1 MGAGTLSISAG
12 SQQTPAKPRLCVVS
26 TTPLVVHFFIRP
38 HLLALA
44 EHYDVTLVLNQNN
57 DSYAAPL
64 DLPVRIVSMG
74 IMRNIAPWQDLI
86 SLWQLYFLFRREK
99 FDQVWAVVPKAG
111 LLAMLAGFA
120 ARIPSRVFI
129 FQGEVWATR
138 HGLARLALKAIDR
151 LIAWCSTDV
160 MAVSASEQDL
170 LEREKIV
177 SPGRL
182 TVLGAGSICGVD
194 LMRFAPNADARQ
206 RIRQDLNIPAQA
218 VMALYLGRLKEE
230 KGVVEL
236 ISAFARTTTENPLYL
251 VFVGPDE
258 ANITQR
264 LHAMLPGI
272 ETRVRMLGY
281 TAQPEHFMAAADF
294 ICLPSHREGFGMV
307 VVEAA
312 AAGIPAIGSR
322 VTGVVDAMVENVT
335 GLQFPVKDIDQIS
348 QAMVRMTDDADLR
361 HSLGQAA
368 RTRVAQLFEQGA
380 VVQRYVQ
387 FLLGVL
393 KKP

>member
-1 MGAGTLSISAG
+1 MGAETLGGDMGTQG
-12 SQQTPAKPRLCVVS
+12 TPSKPRLCVVS

-38 HLLALA
+38 HLVALA

-57 DSYAAPL
+57 DSYSAPL
-64 DLPVRIVSMG
+64 DLPVRMVSMG
-74 IMRNIAPWQDLI
+74 IMRNIAPWRDLI
-86 SLWQLYFLFRREK
+86 SLWHLYHLFRQER
-99 FDQVWAVVPKAG
+99 FDQIWAVVPKAG
-111 LLAMLAGFA
+111 LLSMVAGLAAGI
-120 ARIPSRVFI
+120 RSRVFI

-138 HGLARLALKAIDR
+138 RGFARMALKAIDR

-160 MAVSASEQDL
+160 LAVSLSEQDL

-177 SPGRL
+177 PPGRL

-194 LMRFAPNADARQ
+194 LTRFAPNPAVRQ
-206 RIRQDLNIPAQA
+206 RIREDLNIPADA

-230 KGVVEL
+230 KGVIEL
-236 ISAFARTTTENPLYL
+236 VTAFARTNTQTPLYL

-264 LHAMLPGI
+264 LQSMMPGI
-272 ETRVRMLGY
+272 ESRVRMLGY

-312 AAGIPAIGSR
+312 AAGAPAIGSK
-322 VTGVVDAMVENVT
+322 VTGVVDAIVENVT
-335 GLQFPVKDIDQIS
+335 GLQFPVKDIGQIS
-348 QAMVRMTDDADLR
+348 LAMARMTDDTELR
-361 HSLGQAA
+361 RRLGQAA
-368 RTRVAQLFEQGA
+368 QARVAQLFEQGA
-380 VVQRYVQ
+380 VVQRYVTY
-387 FLLGVL
+387 LLGVL
-393 KKP
+393 NKP